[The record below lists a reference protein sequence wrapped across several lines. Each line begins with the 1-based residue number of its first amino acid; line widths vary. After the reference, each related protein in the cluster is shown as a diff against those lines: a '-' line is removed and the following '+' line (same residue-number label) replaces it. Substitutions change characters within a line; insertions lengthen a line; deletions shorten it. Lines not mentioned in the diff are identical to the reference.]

1 GRGRGGRGPGSRLG
15 GSCARLADAAGRGT
29 WLPPHDPSAGA
40 VAAVG
45 IIDRLLVGRP
55 ALIGLLQEL
64 RCLGRAVR
72 GGAVASLGVMPGPK
86 EFEHT
91 GRRRLEPRARR
102 TLPAIASMWRSS
114 RPPES
119 DCDKRISLDD
129 GLGRLLLLLS
139 QRPRALDRSK
149 PLLTGGAAPSP
160 RGRGPAVGLVRSTG
174 RG

>member
-55 ALIGLLQEL
+55 ALIGVLQEL
-64 RCLGRAVR
+64 RRLGRAVR

-91 GRRRLEPRARR
+91 GRRRLDAMARLVAHGRPRELPEPVAG
-102 TLPAIASMWRSS
+102 LAFFEG
-114 RPPES
+114 PPEALGH
-119 DCDKRISLDD
+119 RLDF
-129 GLGRLLLLLS
+129 
-139 QRPRALDRSK
+139 A
-149 PLLTGGAAPSP
+149 LLTTARVRLRQADLPRRWPRPAPPAAVAA
-160 RGRGPAVGLVRSTG
+160 GEGPGS
-174 RG
+174 